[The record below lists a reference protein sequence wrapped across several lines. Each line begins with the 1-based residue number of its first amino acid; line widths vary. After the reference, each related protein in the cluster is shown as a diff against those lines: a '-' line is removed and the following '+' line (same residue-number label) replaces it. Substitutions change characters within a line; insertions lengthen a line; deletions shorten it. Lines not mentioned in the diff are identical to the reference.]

1 MLDNA
6 TYFQIF
12 LLSVSCALSAP
23 CARAPSDK
31 PSVSQFVLLSPWS
44 PGSALGLTLAL
55 VARVPKPTSL
65 RPWAGTPKPNPRG
78 VRAGLARTG
87 YRLAVVK
94 PILAEGYCRALVVGF
109 AVLAEHANRDWC
121 DNKRIGRVLRRA

>member
-1 MLDNA
+1 MQLF
-6 TYFQIF
+6 TEYFYPRPQRP
-12 LLSVSCALSAP
+12 LRP
-23 CARAPSDK
+23 R
-31 PSVSQFVLLSPWS
+31 
-44 PGSALGLTLAL
+44 ALGQTL
-55 VARVPKPTSL
+55 SL
-65 RPWAGTPKPNPRG
+65 ANFPSFTLEPWERPGANPRVGRPRAQTHQPPPAGRYAKTQPAG

>member
-1 MLDNA
+1 MQLISI
-6 TYFQIF
+6 YFRPPP
-12 LLSVSCALSAP
+12 LRALRHPGAL
-23 CARAPSDK
+23 APSDK
-31 PSVSQFVLLSPWS
+31 PSVSFFVLLLPWS
-44 PGSALGLTLAL
+44 PGNALGLTLAL

-94 PILAEGYCRALVVGF
+94 PILAERYCRALVVC
-109 AVLAEHANRDWC
+109 VSVTANGINHYWG
-121 DNKRIGRVLRRA
+121 DNKRVGRVLRRA

>member
-1 MLDNA
+1 MQIICR
-6 TYFQIF
+6 YF
-12 LLSVSCALSAP
+12 SKHP
-23 CARAPSDK
+23 GARAPSDK
-31 PSVSQFVLLSPWS
+31 PSVSQTFPRSPWS
-44 PGSALGLTLAL
+44 PGACPGAILDW